1 MHTTSIL
8 VSLSEAT
15 RSNLAA
21 CSLEAALRAGI
32 SEDEWSKQ
40 RSSCPDGCAAFDL
53 CFVIGAGQE
62 AAELL
67 TLPGDAT
74 PAADGRRP
82 FRVDLNE
89 HERDFIAQLA
99 RHEAAA
105 AHIRRDDWE
114 AQRRIHP
121 AGRLS
126 ADAQLAIA
134 ALIGSAYVAAFG
146 GGDDAEA
153 IKERVRAI
161 ITAPSAASNERLAQ
175 HLAYSTD
182 LPAETAIGI
191 LNAATPPAPPP
202 AVAQPSE
209 RVH

>member
-8 VSLSEAT
+8 VTLSEAT

-21 CSLEAALRAGI
+21 RSLEAALRAGI
-32 SEDEWSKQ
+32 PETEWSKQ
-40 RSSCPDGCAAFDL
+40 RSSCPDGCAAFDV

-62 AAELL
+62 ATELL
-67 TLPGDAT
+67 GLPGDPT
-74 PAADGRRP
+74 PPADGRRP

-121 AGRLS
+121 AGKLS

-134 ALIGSAYVAAFG
+134 ALISSAYVAAFG
-146 GGDDAEA
+146 GDDAES

-161 ITAPSAASNERLAQ
+161 ITAPSAASNERLAR
-175 HLAYSTD
+175 HLAYETD